1 MKNSLL
7 GTSKNSNFFMRARK
21 RRAENRSVY
30 GIHEDSSTKLTR
42 LSWKKCIFRGA
53 LLLIVEGLIPRSL
66 LRGFLFETANI
77 LSDLIRLKKQSEITQ
92 VSEPKIN
99 F

>member
-1 MKNSLL
+1 
-7 GTSKNSNFFMRARK
+7 MRVRK

-53 LLLIVEGLIPRSL
+53 QKLVLTNICYHLAFNIPCAHQKIFEQDQIVL
-66 LRGFLFETANI
+66 
-77 LSDLIRLKKQSEITQ
+77 
-92 VSEPKIN
+92 
-99 F
+99 